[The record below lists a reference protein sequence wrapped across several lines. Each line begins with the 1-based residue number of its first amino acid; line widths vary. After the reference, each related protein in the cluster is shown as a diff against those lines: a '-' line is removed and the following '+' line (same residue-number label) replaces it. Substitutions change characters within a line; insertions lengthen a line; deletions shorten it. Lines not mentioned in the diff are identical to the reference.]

1 VENINERVRWGLHYL
16 DNNPDPDQDWMP
28 YFGAIITG
36 TPSYYAHSAWDAC
49 DVGWRMVEAYILARQ
64 VLGQP
69 TPGEA
74 EQRLRAFVLGTIR
87 NDGLSYRP
95 DRLWCQPD
103 AWMWDH
109 GRALIALATWLR
121 LEPADETASI
131 AHRMAEGL
139 ARIALRESDYWCFP
153 AESWTGTGWSSDI
166 AAHPPTGLAIEG
178 LTDLARL
185 LADDCLLEMA
195 GYFVRAVRTR
205 QPYLFAED
213 GSLVRM
219 GGGPYK
225 FAFTHIHSRLAVLIG
240 LLKYALATRDSEL
253 RAWCVRAYL
262 FVKEK
267 MSSSFG
273 WVPESLESGTDEGV
287 TFLST
292 RRRDEVCSISD
303 MMQLAAILAHNGWPE
318 ERSTIGR
325 YGTNQVFAHQL
336 VDFTPLR
343 HLMVDSKDQTDTQEI
358 SYRDMPD
365 RCLGAFTA
373 GTYPNELTVDLRS
386 FGAPEHSVD
395 AAGCCSPAGIKALH
409 VLWREAVER
418 NENRMHIHLWATLE
432 NDDLIMCCDEPT
444 SGQMRIQI
452 KRPCDDL
459 VIHLPD
465 YLLAHQISVSQGKME
480 TDGNKHLGATHAGE
494 VISVAYP
501 LPERRATEEIAGA
514 KYQVHW
520 KGGRVVEILPPAVGC
535 APYWWRAVAH

>member
-1 VENINERVRWGLHYL
+1 MENINERIRWGLHYL

-36 TPSYYAHSAWDAC
+36 TPSYYSHSAWDAC
-49 DVGWRMVEAYILARQ
+49 DVGWRMVEAYVLARQ
-64 VLGQP
+64 VLGQSQ
-69 TPGEA
+69 PGTA
-74 EQRLRAFVLGTIR
+74 ERKLRSFVCGTIH

-95 DRLWCQPD
+95 DRTWCRPD

-121 LEPADETASI
+121 LEPEDKVAGI
-131 AHRMAEGL
+131 ARRMADGL
-139 ARIALRESDYWCFP
+139 ARIAAKESDYWYFP
-153 AESWTGTGWSSDI
+153 VENWTGTNWGNDV

-178 LTDLARL
+178 LVDLAQL
-185 LADDCLLEMA
+185 LSDDHLLEVA

-225 FAFTHIHSRLAVLIG
+225 FAFTHVHARLAILIG
-240 LLKYALATRDSEL
+240 ILKYALATQDREL
-253 RAWCVRAYL
+253 RDWCARAYL

-267 MSSSFG
+267 MSSTFG

-287 TFLST
+287 TSLST

-303 MMQLAAILAHNGWPE
+303 MMQLAAILADNGWPE

-336 VDFTPLR
+336 TDFTPLR
-343 HLMVDSKDQTDTQEI
+343 HLMFDSKGQTDSQEI

-373 GTYPNELTVDLRS
+373 GTYPNDLTVDLRS

-395 AAGCCSPAGIKALH
+395 AAGCCSPAGIKALY
-409 VLWREAVER
+409 VLWREAVRSEG
-418 NENRMHIHLWATLE
+418 NAVHVHLWATLE
-432 NDDLIMCCDEPT
+432 NDAVNMRCDEPVA
-444 SGQMRIQI
+444 GRLHIQVR
-452 KRPCDDL
+452 KPYEDL
-459 VIHLPD
+459 VLHLPA
-465 YLLAHQISVSQGKME
+465 YVPASVVSVNHSLLPGI
-480 TDGNKHLGATHAGE
+480 DGLHLGNLREGE
-494 VISVAYP
+494 AITVTYP
-501 LPERRATEEIAGA
+501 LVERKEIEWIAGNQ
-514 KYQVHW
+514 YQVCW
-520 KGGRVVEILPPAVGC
+520 KGGRVADILPPATGC
-535 APYWWRAVAH
+535 APYWWRSVA